1 MEASGVDWT
10 KVILGAMATM
20 QAVAIVVIPLMI
32 QRGRKEQGVTAVQ
45 TKSIE
50 AKLDT
55 NNTTTDTI
63 HTIVNSRYDALVA
76 ELAQKQ
82 AEIDRLKTPAAP

>member
-1 MEASGVDWT
+1 MSGEDWRM
-10 KVILGAMATM
+10 VILGGIAAM
-20 QAVAIVVIPLMI
+20 QAIAIVVIPLMI
-32 QRGRKEQGVTAVQ
+32 QRGRTQ

-76 ELAQKQ
+76 EVQAKQ
-82 AEIDRLKTPAAP
+82 LEIDRLKAAAPAAQ